1 MKYCKHCGSFS
12 DIQLTDKKEPGG
24 FIEHDGW
31 LTIIG
36 DHGMST
42 TISQEQLKKA
52 LPKLKRFAETGH
64 LLTRKQYLELMDE
77 EKPPNKTY
85 SPEAIE
91 LVKKSKEELKK
102 REAKGYTREQAIKEF
117 FEILDEI
124 NGTDNEQPPD

>member
-12 DIQLTDKKEPGG
+12 DIQLRDEKEPGG
-24 FIEHDGW
+24 LIEHDGW

-52 LPKLKRFAETGH
+52 LPKFKRFAETGH

-77 EKPPNKTY
+77 
-85 SPEAIE
+85 
-91 LVKKSKEELKK
+91 
-102 REAKGYTREQAIKEF
+102 
-117 FEILDEI
+117 
-124 NGTDNEQPPD
+124 QPPD